1 MSRYNIIW
9 IDDEWQKQSTFI
21 DMCREMHDIDITPFT
36 TSKDGMN
43 ALEADL
49 MHWHGVILDAKVFD
63 KSENEVAKLTGFQNS
78 IKKIEALS
86 YRRII
91 PYFISTGQPDLMSD
105 KNFAEQ
111 WGVFYKKGT
120 DDDKLIKDIITAA
133 KILAETTVRN
143 KYSDVLSVSKDIDEE
158 LVKLLVAVEEG
169 VTNDPNYLNMIRKI
183 LEWIRGKFQNNG
195 LLPKSVN
202 ELNSFSKYACDNI
215 APISIQRS
223 LHAAIVVSQ
232 EGSHRLTIDE
242 EIKSGI
248 SPYLLR
254 STTFEL
260 LNVILW
266 VGRLFSNE
274 TELEQLK
281 SIAATKDAEMLQMK
295 EQSVVDQRT
304 ILYEGVVEK
313 DAAEKIYCGEH
324 LLSDKNEHL
333 VGKRIKV
340 TERVYNTN
348 SNTKHKYLYFMHKY
362 ELK

>member
-43 ALEADL
+43 ALKADL

-63 KSENEVAKLTGFQNS
+63 ESENEVAKLTGLQNS
-78 IKKIEALS
+78 INKIEALS
-86 YRRII
+86 SRRGI
-91 PYFISTGQPDLMSD
+91 PYFISTGQPDLLSNELFGDQFGLFYRKGSD
-105 KNFAEQ
+105 DA
-111 WGVFYKKGT
+111 
-120 DDDKLIKDIITAA
+120 KLIADIKDAA
-133 KILAETTVRN
+133 NRLPETNVKNR
-143 KYSDVLSVSKDIDEE
+143 YSDVLSISNEVYGE
-158 LVKLLVAVEEG
+158 LMTLLLAIENS
-169 VTNDPNYLNMIRKI
+169 VTNEPNYLNTIRKI
-183 LEWIRGKFQNNG
+183 LEWLRVKFQDLE
-195 LLPKSVN
+195 LLPQSVT
-202 ELNSFSKYACDNI
+202 ELNGFSRYVCDNL

-266 VGRLFSNE
+266 IGRLFSNE

-281 SIAATKDAEMLQMK
+281 SIAATKDAEMLQKK

-313 DAAEKIYCGEH
+313 DAAGKIYCGEH